1 VQSAIA
7 TIISDAIAYRARAL
21 ASRANNRN
29 ANAYTRGIVNENI
42 VYMQNQYTTGPGLT
56 AALKAINNAGS
67 AFKANTKT
75 WGKKATKKEAKA
87 WYNDKGEPK
96 RMHIGV
102 ITNHNIGDV
111 YNKSQVKTLYFDKNA
126 VLGMQRR
133 LYTKKDLVQ
142 MKGLCPI
149 TRQTMVPY
157 LLPTN
162 IQFRVRQYMD
172 KRHIQ
177 SKKIARTKLG
187 AKATHTAIKKEAA
200 NLYNNTNAIKSVSSV
215 TRS

>member
-1 VQSAIA
+1 
-7 TIISDAIAYRARAL
+7 
-21 ASRANNRN
+21 
-29 ANAYTRGIVNENI
+29 
-42 VYMQNQYTTGPGLT
+42 MQNNYTGGGGLT
-56 AALKAINNAGS
+56 NAMNAMNRVGN

-75 WGKKATKKEAKA
+75 WGKKATKKQAKA

-111 YNKSQVKTLYFDKNA
+111 YTKPQVKTLYFDKNA
-126 VLGMQRR
+126 ILSMQRR
-133 LYTKKDLVQ
+133 LYTKQDLVR

-149 TRQTMVPY
+149 SRQPMVPY

-162 IQFRVRQYMD
+162 IQFRIRQYMD
-172 KRHIQ
+172 KRHTQ